1 MIHLKFTCS
10 EINAGE
16 LLILFLL
23 TKEDLKQI
31 YGQYGKSIRA
41 YLYYRSG
48 NEETANDLTQDTF
61 VKLWEGKYQLQTD
74 KTKALLY
81 KIAGGLFVDH
91 LRKQKTEADYVEH
104 FHLKLKE
111 SSKQEDEAEIY
122 RQKCETALSSL
133 TEKERTVFLM
143 NRMDGLIY
151 KEIAEYL
158 EISLKAVE
166 KRMSNALKKL
176 KSK

>member
-1 MIHLKFTCS
+1 LR
-10 EINAGE
+10 
-16 LLILFLL
+16 
-23 TKEDLKQI
+23 KEDLKQI
-31 YGQYGKSIRA
+31 YGQYAKAIRS

-48 NEETANDLTQDTF
+48 NEEIANDLTQDTF
-61 VKLWEGKYQLQTD
+61 VKLWEGNYQLQPN
-74 KTKALLY
+74 KIKALLY
-81 KIAGGLFVDH
+81 KIAGGLFVDY
-91 LRKQKTEADYVEH
+91 LRKQKTEADYVEY

-111 SSKQEDEAEIY
+111 SSKQEDQAEIY
-122 RQKCETALSSL
+122 RQKCKTALSSL

-143 NRMDGLIY
+143 NRMDGMIY

-158 EISLKAVE
+158 EISVKAVE